1 MINDKWEYFVV
12 HINFEANNNGEIEVS
27 NPKSASDKLY
37 GSLSPEYLKKEFP
50 NQFKNKSPQLHP
62 CKQLEVF
69 LNKWGNE
76 RWKLTSTERVGGLLM
91 FIFIR
96 EKLLS
101 QNSEISK

>member
-62 CKQLEVF
+62 SKQLEVF

-96 EKLLS
+96 EKLLP